1 MDGTLI
7 DTEPYWI
14 EAEHQLLAL
23 HGLTWSHEAAVELVG
38 SGLWEAAA
46 FFQRLG
52 VPMGADEIVHWLTDN
67 VRGQIE
73 TSGLPWRPGAREL
86 LRALR
91 DRGTPTALVTMSLHT
106 MAAEIAGHAGFTAFD
121 VIVGGDDVARA
132 KPAPDAYLK
141 AAEML
146 GVDITHC
153 VALEDSV
160 PGLAAAIASGA
171 AAISIPHLVEVDPT
185 GAAALWSSLADTT
198 PADLDAVFASHVN
211 TTASVQVGATA

>member
-23 HGLTWSHEAAVELVG
+23 HGLSWSHEAAVELVG

-46 FFQRLG
+46 LFQRLG

-67 VRGQIE
+67 VREQIDAN
-73 TSGLPWRPGAREL
+73 GLPWRPGAREL

-106 MAAEIAGHAGFTAFD
+106 MAAEIAGYAGFTAFD

-132 KPAPDAYLK
+132 KPAPDAYLH
-141 AAEML
+141 AADLL
-146 GVDITHC
+146 GVEITSC

-160 PGLAAAIASGA
+160 PGLAAAVASGA
-171 AAISIPHLVEVDPT
+171 AAISVPHIVEVDPA
-185 GAAALWSSLADTT
+185 GAAAQWSTLANTT
-198 PADLDAVFASHVN
+198 PADLDAVFASHIA
-211 TTASVQVGATA
+211 ASAITGAHA